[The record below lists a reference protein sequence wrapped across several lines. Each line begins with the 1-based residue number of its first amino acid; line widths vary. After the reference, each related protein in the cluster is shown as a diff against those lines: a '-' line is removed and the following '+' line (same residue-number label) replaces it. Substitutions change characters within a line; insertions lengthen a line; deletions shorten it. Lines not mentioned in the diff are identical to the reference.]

1 MQKAPTADVLG
12 YRYHEQAAA
21 EYHHDIRHY
30 RQISP
35 SLGAAFVAEVEAAIE
50 RIRHSPQAH
59 SPIGDNLRRC
69 LVRRFRH
76 AVIYEIHPDGIF
88 IWAVMHTSREPGY
101 WKERT
106 KE

>member
-1 MQKAPTADVLG
+1 MLA
-12 YRYHEQAAA
+12 YRFHEQAAA
-21 EYHHDIRHY
+21 EYQHDIRYY

-35 SLGAAFVAEVEAAIE
+35 SLGATVVSEVEAAIK
-50 RIRHSPQAH
+50 RIRHSPQVH
-59 SPIGDNLRRC
+59 SPIGDNLRRG

-76 AVIYEIHPDGIF
+76 AVIYEIQPDGIF

-101 WKERT
+101 WKEQM